1 MQNIIA
7 ALFTLVFPIVGQF
20 IGRYI
25 LQNWDNLWTLILS
38 IPPFNIIPAFLFYN
52 NIKTFDIQFN
62 KIIPQLL
69 FILLISIIIL
79 CGFSIYILSTLSK
92 AIEIPKTNTESEL
105 KGGGGEDSSKSKLNP
120 CTNKLFILI

>member
-7 ALFTLVFPIVGQF
+7 ALFTLIFPIIGQF

-25 LQNWDNLWTLILS
+25 LNNWDNLWTLILS
-38 IPPFNIIPAFLFYN
+38 IPPFNIIPTFLFYN
-52 NIKTFDIQFN
+52 NINTFDIQFN

-79 CGFSIYILSTLSK
+79 CGFSIYILSTLTK
-92 AIEIPKTNTESEL
+92 NIEIPKTNYESEI
-105 KGGGGEDSSKSKLNP
+105 KGGSGKSKLNTY
-120 CTNKLFILI
+120 TNKLFILI